1 MSTSTPD
8 KKRINPQN
16 VWTMQ
21 EILSAMK
28 VEGVTRDNIEKIM
41 IKHIGKSMQFILEQY
56 IETYNTDLYE
66 SHQKSQTKIIDY
78 SQYKNFNK
86 LTYQKKLI
94 INGFIRHNF
103 DLLKW
108 VEDMNSVISMY
119 YAYFILCHVKSS
131 NFESVSSNGVVMETF
146 CKING
151 TNVEVNNKPHIEG
164 IEGRGIHLI
173 TMDNIHG
180 NIINHNNFDA
190 WGNFHDDIKFTNACK
205 TIKAN
210 NICVMFA
217 KDAADRYS
225 ENGLNVLRKKYNIQ
239 TKVVQY
245 RSSYISIFE
254 TNENNNGS
262 YIYYQFDEKMP
273 SKEHAIAIKLC
284 QHSND
289 ISESKLKQVNA
300 NHETKQINERRI
312 LNQNDSK

>member
-131 NFESVSSNGVVMETF
+131 TFESVSPNGVVMETF

-180 NIINHNNFDA
+180 NVIKRDNFDV
-190 WGNFHDDIKFTNACK
+190 WGNFHDGAAFTDACK

-210 NICVMFA
+210 NICIIFT
-217 KDAADRYS
+217 KDSAERYS
-225 ENGLNVLRKKYNIQ
+225 ANGLTVLYKKYNIQ
-239 TKVVQY
+239 TRAVQW
-245 RSSYISIFE
+245 RTSYICVFE
-254 TNENNNGS
+254 INDDNNNS
-262 YIYYQFDEKMP
+262 YVHYEFLGEVP
-273 SKEHAIAIKLC
+273 SKEYAVAIKLC
-284 QHSND
+284 QHA
-289 ISESKLKQVNA
+289 KL
-300 NHETKQINERRI
+300 
-312 LNQNDSK
+312 LN